1 VADDDAT
8 MFLRQSA
15 SDLLWGMSHRKAFA
29 HAVPQVRLARQLE
42 AAIPPAPA
50 LGQLLSP
57 DSLVAPIPNL
67 RGPGVAPQLPT
78 DRRRRPVK
86 RRSNFV
92 LRSTACMQA
101 VDLNAL
107 LKAEL
112 AITLSHRHNTL
123 AGVALVSW
131 TQGVSSTPRP
141 FGSIT
146 DASGILGRPVK
157 PG

>member
-8 MFLRQSA
+8 LFLRQSA

-57 DSLVAPIPNL
+57 DRLVAPIPNL

-86 RRSNFV
+86 RRRNFV
-92 LRSTACMQA
+92 LRSTGCMQP
-101 VDLNAL
+101 VDLNSL
-107 LKAEL
+107 FKAEL
-112 AITLSHRHNTL
+112 AITLSHRRNTL
-123 AGVALVSW
+123 AGVALVS
-131 TQGVSSTPRP
+131 
-141 FGSIT
+141 
-146 DASGILGRPVK
+146 
-157 PG
+157 

>member
-1 VADDDAT
+1 

-15 SDLLWGMSHRKAFA
+15 SDLFWGMSHRKVIA

-42 AAIPPAPA
+42 AAIPPAA
-50 LGQLLSP
+50 ARGQLLSAAR
-57 DSLVAPIPNL
+57 LVAPSPNR

-78 DRRRRPVK
+78 DRRRRPVE
-86 RRSNFV
+86 RRCNFV

-123 AGVALVSW
+123 AGVALVS
-131 TQGVSSTPRP
+131 
-141 FGSIT
+141 
-146 DASGILGRPVK
+146 
-157 PG
+157 

>member
-1 VADDDAT
+1 

-57 DSLVAPIPNL
+57 DRLVAPIPNL

-78 DRRRRPVK
+78 DRRPPPVK

-92 LRSTACMQA
+92 LGSTACMQW
-101 VDLNAL
+101 VGPNPLRQ
-107 LKAEL
+107 AEL
-112 AITLSHRHNTL
+112 GIT
-123 AGVALVSW
+123 VS
-131 TQGVSSTPRP
+131 
-141 FGSIT
+141 
-146 DASGILGRPVK
+146 
-157 PG
+157 